1 VSDTVLIFMA
11 GIVAFLL
18 VAGGLAFT
26 IYEVPRLTR
35 LGLDGD
41 STIRK
46 RRAE

>member
-1 VSDTVLIFMA
+1 VSDTALIFIV
-11 GIVAFLL
+11 GIGAFLL

-41 STIRK
+41 STLRK
-46 RRAE
+46 RRAD